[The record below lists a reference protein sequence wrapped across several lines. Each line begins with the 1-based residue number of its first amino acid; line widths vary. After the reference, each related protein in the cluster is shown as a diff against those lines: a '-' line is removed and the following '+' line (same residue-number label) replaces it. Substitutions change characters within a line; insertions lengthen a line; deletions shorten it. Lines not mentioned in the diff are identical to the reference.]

1 MMKYLMNYAWHRR
14 PDVRLMAICL
24 GLVMACGLLLSAC
37 RQQEKPQKPKSVFP
51 VSAAIAVERDVPVLL
66 RAIGNVEASSSV
78 ELKSQVNGQLS
89 TVHFTEG
96 QEVAK
101 GDLLFSLDPQHYQ
114 AAVMQAEA
122 ALARDL
128 AQEGF
133 ARDKAVR
140 YADLLQRGVV
150 SQQEYDQLQTNAS
163 ALAKQVMADRA
174 ILQAAQVDLAYCT
187 IKAPM
192 SGRTG
197 NLAVHA
203 GSVVKANEAPGLV
216 TINQISPLHVAFSL
230 PERYLQEI
238 QTRIASAPLTVSV
251 RTTGNDSQNE
261 TGTVSFLDNTVDTG
275 TGTIKVKALFDNK
288 SKKLWPGQFVNVTLS
303 LKTLA
308 NAVVV
313 PTEAVQI
320 GQEGPYVF
328 VIKADST
335 VESRPVA
342 IGPAHENE
350 TVIVEGLQSGEQVV
364 TEGQMRLRT
373 GVQVAIAGEPQE
385 SKGSRP

>member
-1 MMKYLMNYAWHRR
+1 MNYAWHRR